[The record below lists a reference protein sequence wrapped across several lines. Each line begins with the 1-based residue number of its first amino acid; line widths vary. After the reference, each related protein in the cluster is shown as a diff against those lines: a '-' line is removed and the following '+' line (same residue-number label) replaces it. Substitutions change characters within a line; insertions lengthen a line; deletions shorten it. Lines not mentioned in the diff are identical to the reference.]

1 MECRSE
7 FCWPVLALAL
17 CSLHRSR
24 TSERAFLSSR
34 WRLPKASE
42 RHGRNS
48 DGGESDHTALQQ
60 FSAVACGKV
69 RSTTCFSD
77 ESHLMSCSS
86 RLSNAVEIL
95 IVSSSATLPK
105 EASVSY
111 SSL

>member
-24 TSERAFLSSR
+24 TSERASCFLQAVGDCR
-34 WRLPKASE
+34 